1 MNNSVHYSVDLV
13 KRNIVLIMCYTT
25 RVGIRGE
32 EKVLKTEVLKHTG
45 WPIGPVVSV
54 VGEDRKMILHSL
66 ENSEEERGKNSNES
80 RQLVLIFTLVG
91 ILLAIYGL
99 IAIR

>member
-1 MNNSVHYSVDLV
+1 MGL
-13 KRNIVLIMCYTT
+13 RPNIGHVSKQVFLDKTRSRA

-45 WPIGPVVSV
+45 WPTGPVVSV
-54 VGEDRKMILHSL
+54 VGEGREMILHPL
-66 ENSEEERGKNSNES
+66 ENSEEERGKNLNES